1 MVRRAIALASFCV
14 LFAAVLVICL
24 FVTALFRVDIPWLVA
39 GLFILSMGSLIASMI
54 EFIRDISKALH
65 ATALEVGEE
74 WGKK

>member
-1 MVRRAIALASFCV
+1 
-14 LFAAVLVICL
+14 
-24 FVTALFRVDIPWLVA
+24 
-39 GLFILSMGSLIASMI
+39 MGSLIASMV